1 MIRSKTKRFAY
12 TPHIF
17 SCERWMEDPE
27 KVIYPSLKDR
37 EKGAILYKVL
47 ADISSFV
54 MLPKLTRETCP
65 VTLWI

>member
-1 MIRSKTKRFAY
+1 
-12 TPHIF
+12 
-17 SCERWMEDPE
+17 MEDPE